1 MMGMTPAEL
10 KPEGV
15 ETKRLSVGAG
25 KIFRI
30 CGRIALC
37 AVCAV
42 IIAELCF
49 APKMDNTNDIRVMPV
64 FNDLNE
70 DNRHY
75 IETAYMNGIMSD
87 RGGGLFGADA
97 GCTAAEAAYA
107 QVWLYEWKNDMA
119 HSYEAYEAGS
129 DEYIEKAKEYQI
141 WPDIGKSS
149 AEEITQAEAAV
160 ILAMVV
166 DDDEPNISDQTD
178 YWAIQDDPF
187 KDYIVK
193 LYNKG
198 ISADIK
204 IKKAYSQEELISRA
218 DMAKLITM
226 ILSPDARLKEL
237 DTAPDP
243 LGLEPVL
250 SEMIGGYEG
259 DWSVYYEDYESGD
272 KVVLNSHQVYSAS
285 LIKLFVIQAVYQ
297 DIADGRLSDSDS
309 IENNLTRMIT
319 YSDND
324 AWSSLAR
331 TLGGGDYMYG
341 MERVTEI
348 AKNAG
353 FTSSGQFMQGSRR
366 NFNFTSVEDCGVY
379 MHRVLSGEIVSP
391 EYSERIL
398 DLLKRQEILYKIPA
412 GVPEGIETAN
422 KTGEL
427 EYMQGDAAI
436 VFAPSGTYILAVIA
450 DDLSSEGAAQQQ
462 IRDVSAAV
470 YNYLNE

>member
-1 MMGMTPAEL
+1 MGRIPIKFNSEYD
-10 KPEGV
+10 KN
-15 ETKRLSVGAG
+15 KRLNAEAG

-30 CGRIALC
+30 CGRTAFC
-37 AVCAV
+37 TVCV
-42 IIAELCF
+42 IIFAVLCF
-49 APKMDNTNDIRVMPV
+49 APKMDNTDDIRVMPV
-64 FNDLNE
+64 FSDLDNE
-70 DNRHY
+70 NRHY
-75 IETAYMNGIMSD
+75 IETVYMNGIMSD
-87 RGGGLFGADA
+87 QGGGLFGADA

-107 QVWLYEWKNDMA
+107 QVWLYEWKNDMG
-119 HSYEAYEAGS
+119 HSYEEYEAGS

-149 AEEITQAEAAV
+149 AEEITKTDAAA

-166 DDDEPNISDQTD
+166 DENDPDIGSETD
-178 YWAIQDDPF
+178 YWAIQDNPF

-204 IKKAYSQEELISRA
+204 IKKAYSQEEIISRG

-226 ILSPDARLKEL
+226 ILSPDVRLKEL

-243 LGLEPVL
+243 LGLEPIL
-250 SEMIGGYEG
+250 SGMISEYEG

-272 KVVLNSHQVYSAS
+272 KVVLNNHQVYSAS

-297 DIADGRLSDSDS
+297 DIADGRLSDSNA
-309 IENNLTRMIT
+309 IEDNLARMIT
-319 YSDND
+319 YSDNN

-341 MERVTEI
+341 MQRVTEI
-348 AKNAG
+348 AQNAG

-366 NFNFTSVEDCGVY
+366 NFNFTSVEDCGTY

-398 DLLKRQEILYKIPA
+398 DLLKRQEVLYKIPA
-412 GVPEGIETAN
+412 GVPEGVETAN

-427 EYMQGDAAI
+427 EYVQGDAAI
-436 VFAPSGTYILAVIA
+436 VFAPSGTYILVAIA
-450 DDLSSEGAAQQQ
+450 DDLSSEGTAQQQ
-462 IRDVSAAV
+462 IRDISAAV